1 MMTEETKYAICNK
14 HQKPVDEVLPA
25 QCNRTCSDFGNG
37 KPCPDFEAVTAEE
50 MKNRWR
56 V

>member
-1 MMTEETKYAICNK
+1 MVDETKHGVCNK
-14 HQKPVDEVLPA
+14 YMKVVGDVLPT
-25 QCNRTCSDFGNG
+25 QCNRTCLDFGNG